1 VDAGGGAFVRMG
13 ELRLDV
19 PMIDTVLLTH
29 THIDHTGGLAPFLM
43 VASMQGRTT
52 PLSIAARWY

>member
-1 VDAGGGAFVRMG
+1 MDAGGGAFVRMG

-19 PMIDTVLLTH
+19 PMIDTLLLPH

-43 VASMQGRTT
+43 GAYMQGRTT
-52 PLSIAARWY
+52 PLRIAARWY